1 MVDGVVWLVL
11 FSLACCVQSIDD
23 VFSGIYTPNV
33 HYSLESYAGAWLIK
47 REVFMTLDRM
57 IDGMGSLE
65 TASTMVVQ
73 NHRIIPVMTR
83 DYFDF
88 QVEHLSSTTNQLRN
102 HNADDVLLHRLVS
115 KGRNLRRIAETFP
128 DKRSDV
134 LVIIPFS
141 TNAASEASTAKTML
155 QKLRWGFFTNTFFS
169 IYRYF
174 PRVVVFVSSLADRQL
189 LLDNFVPAHDII
201 TLPQQPQGWQHP
213 RQALRFAYDRL
224 KSDAAYDW
232 VQYVYYSEGDQ
243 ILHARHTERLL
254 QLLQDF
260 RGEKSLALVPHR
272 MQVYKTMHILLF
284 DRYRRSLYRRI
295 FLCRSVMPPEMSTR
309 YDRKVYKLI
318 FCVMSCSGWK
328 E

>member
-1 MVDGVVWLVL
+1 MVVHVVLIVL
-11 FSLACCVQSIDD
+11 FSLAVCVLGSELG
-23 VFSGIYTPNV
+23 FSGVYTPNV

-47 REVFMTLDRM
+47 RDVYMTLDNM
-57 IDGMGSLE
+57 IDRMGSLE

-73 NHRIIPVMTR
+73 NHGIIPVMTR

-115 KGRNLRRIAETFP
+115 KGRNLRRVAENSP

-134 LVIIPFS
+134 LVVIPFS

-174 PRVVVFVSSLADRQL
+174 PRIVVFVSSLADRQL

-213 RQALRFAYDRL
+213 RQALRYAYDRL
-224 KSDAAYDW
+224 KSDVAYDW

-243 ILHARHTERLL
+243 ILHARRPDTLL
-254 QLLQDF
+254 QLLEDF
-260 RGEKSLALVPHR
+260 RGEKSLAMVPHR
-272 MQVYKTMHILLF
+272 MQV
-284 DRYRRSLYRRI
+284 
-295 FLCRSVMPPEMSTR
+295 
-309 YDRKVYKLI
+309 
-318 FCVMSCSGWK
+318 
-328 E
+328 